1 MKNKSLRKKYSAEQK
16 ARIVLEVL
24 KEEQTVSQIALKHQ
38 IHPNQIGQ
46 WKKRAVEG
54 LALLFTDQ
62 KQSVRE
68 LQTEHES
75 RVHELYAEIGWL
87 TTQLGWLKKKS
98 GVEL

>member
-1 MKNKSLRKKYSAEQK
+1 MKNKTIRKKYSPEQK

-24 KEEQTVSQIALKHQ
+24 KEEQTVAQIALTHRV
-38 IHPNQIGQ
+38 HPNQIGQ

-62 KQSVRE
+62 KHSVRE
-68 LQTEHES
+68 IQLEHEEQ
-75 RVHELYAEIGWL
+75 VNELYADIGRL

-98 GVEL
+98 GLEF

>member
-1 MKNKSLRKKYSAEQK
+1 MKNKTLRKKYSPEQK

-24 KEEQTVSQIALKHQ
+24 KEEQTLTQIASAHRV
-38 IHPNQIGQ
+38 HPNQIGQ

-62 KQSVRE
+62 KQTVRE
-68 LQTEHES
+68 LQSEHEE
-75 RVHELYAEIGWL
+75 RLNALYADIGRL

-98 GVEL
+98 GLEF

>member
-1 MKNKSLRKKYSAEQK
+1 MKNKTLRKKYSPEQK

-24 KEEQTVSQIALKHQ
+24 KEEQTLTQIASAHRV
-38 IHPNQIGQ
+38 HPNQIGQ

-62 KQSVRE
+62 KQTVRE
-68 LQTEHES
+68 LQSEHEE
-75 RVHELYAEIGWL
+75 RVNALYADIGRL

-98 GVEL
+98 GLEF

>member
-1 MKNKSLRKKYSAEQK
+1 MKNKTLRKKYSPEQK

-24 KEEQTVSQIALKHQ
+24 KEEQTISQIASAHRV
-38 IHPNQIGQ
+38 HPNKIGQ
-46 WKKRAVEG
+46 WKKRAVES

-62 KQSVRE
+62 KQSMRE
-68 LQTEHES
+68 LQVEHES
-75 RVHELYAEIGWL
+75 RVHELYAEIGRL